1 MLFEVEASL
10 TYDFA
15 APCEVLLLVEAA
27 HGHGQEI
34 ISDALT
40 FWPPVES
47 VRIDD
52 PVTGERRTVFV
63 AAGRVNALYRA
74 RVDVKSANHELADA
88 DEVAIRDLPSE
99 VLAYLRASR
108 YSPSDRLLRF
118 VEREFGDLR
127 GGRKVAAI
135 LAWIAEHV
143 DYQAGVSHSETTA
156 IDTFIDRAGVCRDFS
171 HLVIALCRAANVP
184 ARAVSAYAWTL
195 DPPDLHAVAEVYL
208 GGRWRLI
215 DASGLAPV
223 DGLVR
228 VATGRDA
235 ADIAFM
241 TIFGSA
247 TLVEQGFKIDKIEG

>member
-1 MLFEVEASL
+1 ML
-10 TYDFA
+10 
-15 APCEVLLLVEAA
+15 
-27 HGHGQEI
+27 
-34 ISDALT
+34 SDALT
-40 FWPPVES
+40 FWPPVDAT
-47 VRIDD
+47 RIDD
-52 PVTGERRTVFV
+52 PMTGERRTVFS

-74 RVDVKSANHELADA
+74 TVRITPADQALADEPEMA
-88 DEVAIRDLPSE
+88 VRDLPSE

-118 VEREFGDLR
+118 VDREFGGLK

-143 DYQAGVSHSETTA
+143 DYEFGVSHSGTTA

-184 ARAVSAYAWTL
+184 ARAVSAYAWRL
-195 DPPDLHAVAEVYL
+195 EPQDLHAVAEVYL

-215 DASGLAPV
+215 DATGLAPV

-241 TIFGSA
+241 TIMGGA
-247 TLVEQGFKIDKIEG
+247 TLVEQHFKIDKLGD